1 MKKTLTFHLPAI
13 SVEINGSE
21 GQTQDE
27 LRKLG
32 EEAVIKQ
39 LKKISLDTNGQ

>member
-39 LKKISLDTNGQ
+39 LTKDFPRTNGQ